1 MTLINLETKMEFDF
15 FNYELEL
22 RKVSSYATLYEDGG
36 AVALGLLR
44 IGINSFIPQGEV
56 SYA

>member
-1 MTLINLETKMEFDF
+1 MESDF

-22 RKVSSYATLYEDGG
+22 RKASGYATLYEDGG